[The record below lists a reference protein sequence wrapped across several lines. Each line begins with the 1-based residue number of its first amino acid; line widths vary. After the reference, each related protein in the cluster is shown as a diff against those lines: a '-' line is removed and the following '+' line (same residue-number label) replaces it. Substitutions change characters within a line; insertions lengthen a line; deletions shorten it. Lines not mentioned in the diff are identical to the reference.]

1 MKRAIIF
8 ANGRMEPLPWF
19 TKDIDP
25 SDLIIAAD
33 GGSHHCKSLGI
44 IPDVIIGDL
53 DSLDNDAVYSYRQT
67 SVEIIEHP
75 THKDQ
80 TDLEL
85 ALLLAITRGIT
96 QVFILGALGN
106 RWDMTISNVLLAA
119 KSDFTHLSIRFLDGS
134 QELFILRGESQ
145 IDIDGR
151 LESIISLIPI
161 EGDSHGIT
169 THGLE
174 YPLDNETLYFGT
186 SRGVSNVISK
196 NQAQIYIKE
205 GMLLICLS
213 RPEAE

>member
-19 TKDIDP
+19 TNDIKP

-53 DSLDNDAVYSYRQT
+53 DSLDNDAVNSYRNT

-85 ALLLAITRGIT
+85 ALSLAIKRGIT

-106 RWDMTISNVLLAA
+106 RWDMTISNVLLSA
-119 KSDFTHLSIRFLDGS
+119 KADFTHLSIHFLDGS
-134 QELFILRGESQ
+134 QELFILRGESR
-145 IDIDGR
+145 IDLDGR

-161 EGDSHGIT
+161 EGDCLGIT

-196 NQAQIYIKE
+196 NQAHIYIKV

-213 RPEAE
+213 RPEAK